1 MSNWATKGVTTVIA
15 RLGTTLFTGLCV
27 VASAGVAGAAD
38 WQQLGQQYVDYRTSP
53 VVIQVKPEAPPVS
66 QLKLQVRDSAVEIS
80 SVKVVLSS
88 GESFDV
94 TLKVWVAPG
103 RETRAIDVPGGPK
116 AVQKVEFSY
125 HSGSSDSKL
134 ALVKLLGAS

>member
-1 MSNWATKGVTTVIA
+1 MA

-53 VVIQVKPEAPPVS
+53 VVIQVRPDAPPVS
-66 QLKLQVRDSAVEIS
+66 QVKLQVKDSAIAITG
-80 SVKVVLSS
+80 VKVVLAG

-94 TLKVWVAPG
+94 TLNAWVAAG
-103 RETRAIDVPGGPK
+103 RETRVIDVPGGPK
-116 AVQKVEFSY
+116 AVQKVELSY
-125 HSGSSDSKL
+125 RSGSSDSKL
-134 ALVKLLGAS
+134 ALLKLVGAS